1 MLGARQ
7 IHQMHVSK
15 LQQLFCRSDI
25 KVKSSA
31 YSDNRSQTWLCVDV
45 LLGLSVHRFAETG
58 QRTEMRFAKS
68 ARSHNLKNDLLVGF
82 IHTCYL
88 SGGTL
93 ALEFFALLL
102 QRFGHLNSG
111 GALLGIIF

>member
-1 MLGARQ
+1 MPG
-7 IHQMHVSK
+7 K
-15 LQQLFCRSDI
+15 LQQLFGSSDI

-31 YSDNRSQTWLCVDV
+31 YSDNRSQTWLCVDI
-45 LLGLSVHRFAETG
+45 LLGFTVHLFAEAC

-68 ARSHNLKNDLLVGF
+68 ARLHDLKNDLPAGF
-82 IHTCYL
+82 IHTSYL

-111 GALLGIIF
+111 GTLLRIVF